1 MWREGSIAMIANSL
15 AMFLS
20 VGSVWWFIRRDKRHA
35 ALIEAPISDASSD
48 IVKVDLMQLRKHWM
62 CRL

>member
-20 VGSVWWFIRRDKRHA
+20 VGSVWWFVRRDKKHA
-35 ALIEAPISDASSD
+35 TLIEAPTSDAGSD
-48 IVKVDLMQLRKHWM
+48 IVKLDLDASSKALDV
-62 CRL
+62 